1 MALTVAYSGA
11 GTLIIT
17 AVVRKTLGLRATR
30 DAELSGL
37 DSPEHAETAYDHG
50 RFGLTHTATPTPTFM
65 PPRLCPR
72 PAPAPA
78 GGETPG

>member
-50 RFGLTHTATPTPTFM
+50 RFGLTHTAIPHAHVHAAPAS
-65 PPRLCPR
+65 
-72 PAPAPA
+72 APAPA